1 MKQFNVAILGATGA
15 VGREMLK
22 ILEEYDFPVKELRP
36 LASARSAGT
45 TVPFKGQEILVQEA
59 TEQSFEGM
67 DFVLGAVGGGMAKKF
82 APHIVKAGAV
92 FVDNSSSFRLDP
104 DVPLIIPEVNGE
116 DALKNKGI
124 ISNPNCSTIITLMA
138 VAALNK
144 ISPIQA
150 MTACT
155 YQAVSGA
162 GQAGLVE
169 LESQL
174 EAISKGEEPQRNTFP
189 HQIACNV
196 IPHIGDVLDNGYTQE
211 EMKMQNEGQKILHLP
226 ELKVSCTCVRVPV
239 MRSHS
244 ISVTV
249 KTADKI
255 TVEQA
260 NAAIAAFPGC
270 KLVTDFEGRDYPTPL
285 DTSDQDL
292 VWVGR
297 VREDL
302 TCDTGLN
309 LWCCGDQVRK
319 GAAANAVQILQLL
332 AKFDA
337 IKTKF
342 KLESPLNR

>member
-1 MKQFNVAILGATGA
+1 MKTYTVAVLGATGA
-15 VGREMLK
+15 VGQEMIN
-22 ILEEYDFPVKELRP
+22 ILQERNFPVKELIP
-36 LASARSAGT
+36 LASARSAGS
-45 TVPFKGQEILVQEA
+45 TVPFKGKDYMVQEA
-59 TEQSFEGM
+59 REDSFEGM

-104 DVPLIIPEVNGE
+104 DVPLIVPEVNGA
-116 DALKNKGI
+116 DAFQNKGI
-124 ISNPNCSTIITLMA
+124 IANPNCSTIITLMA
-138 VAALNK
+138 VAAINK
-144 ISPIQA
+144 LSPIET
-150 MTACT
+150 MVACT

-169 LESQL
+169 LENQMAAL
-174 EAISKGEEPQRNTFP
+174 AKGEAPVRSTFP

-196 IPHIGDVLDNGYTQE
+196 IPHIGDVLDNGYTAE

-226 ELKVSCTCVRVPV
+226 DLRVSCTCVRVPV

-244 ISVTV
+244 ISVTLRTREKV
-249 KTADKI
+249 

-302 TCDTGLN
+302 ISDRGLT

-332 AKFDA
+332 AKGQ
-337 IKTKF
+337 
-342 KLESPLNR
+342 

>member
-1 MKQFNVAILGATGA
+1 MKQFNIAILGATGA

-22 ILEEYDFPVKELRP
+22 VLEEYDFPVGQLRP
-36 LASARSAGT
+36 LASARSAGS
-45 TVPFKGQEILVQEA
+45 TVSFKGKDYPVQEA
-59 TEQSFEGM
+59 TENSFEGM

-104 DVPLIIPEVNGE
+104 DVPLIIPEVNGA
-116 DALKNKGI
+116 DAFQNKGI
-124 ISNPNCSTIITLMA
+124 IANPNCSTIITLMA
-138 VAALNK
+138 VAAINQ
-144 ISPIQA
+144 ISPIEKMVA
-150 MTACT
+150 AT

-169 LESQL
+169 LEEQM
-174 EAISKGEEPQRNTFP
+174 EALAKGEQPQAKTFP

-196 IPHIGDVLDNGYTQE
+196 IPHIGDVLENGYTAE

-226 ELKVSCTCVRVPV
+226 DLRVSCTCVRVPV

-244 ISVTV
+244 ISVTL
-249 KTADKI
+249 KTREKV

-302 TCDTGLN
+302 ISDSGLT

-319 GAAANAVQILQLL
+319 GAAANAVQILMLL
-332 AKFDA
+332 AKGQ
-337 IKTKF
+337 
-342 KLESPLNR
+342 

>member
-22 ILEEYDFPVKELRP
+22 ILEEYDFPVGELRP
-36 LASARSAGT
+36 LASARSAGS
-45 TVPFKGQEILVQEA
+45 TVPFRGQEIPVQEA
-59 TEQSFEGM
+59 REDSFAGM
-67 DFVLGAVGGGMAKKF
+67 DFVLGAVGGGMAKQF

-104 DVPLIIPEVNGE
+104 DVPLIIPEVNGV
-116 DALKNKGI
+116 DAFRNKGI

-138 VAALNK
+138 VAALHQ
-144 ISPIQA
+144 ISPIEA

-162 GQAGLVE
+162 GQAGLQE
-169 LESQL
+169 LESQMDAL
-174 EAISKGEEPQRNTFP
+174 AKGQPVERKTFP

-196 IPHIGDVLDNGYTQE
+196 IPHIGDVRDNGYTQE
-211 EMKMQNEGQKILHLP
+211 EMKMQNEGQKILHQP
-226 ELKVSCTCVRVPV
+226 GLKVSCTCVRVPV

-249 KTADKI
+249 KTKEKI
-255 TVEQA
+255 SVEQA
-260 NAAIAAFPGC
+260 NKAIAAFPGC
-270 KLVTDFEGRDYPTPL
+270 KLVEDYEGRDYPTPL

-297 VREDL
+297 IREDL

-319 GAAANAVQILQLL
+319 GAADNAVQILQLL
-332 AKFDA
+332 AKGQ
-337 IKTKF
+337 
-342 KLESPLNR
+342 

>member
-22 ILEEYDFPVKELRP
+22 ILEEYDFPVGILRP
-36 LASARSAGT
+36 LASARSAGS
-45 TVPFKGQEILVQEA
+45 TVPFKGQDILVQEA

-104 DVPLIIPEVNGE
+104 DVPLIIPEVNGK

-144 ISPIQA
+144 ISPIEA

-169 LESQL
+169 LEEQMAAL
-174 EAISKGEEPQRNTFP
+174 AKGEAPARKTFP

-249 KTADKI
+249 KTREKI
-255 TVEQA
+255 TIEQA
-260 NAAIAAFPGC
+260 NVAIAAFPGC

-297 VREDL
+297 VRDDL
-302 TCDTGLN
+302 TCDTALN

-332 AKFDA
+332 AKA
-337 IKTKF
+337 K
-342 KLESPLNR
+342 

>member
-22 ILEEYDFPVKELRP
+22 ILEEYNFPVGELRP

-59 TEQSFEGM
+59 REDSFEGM
-67 DFVLGAVGGGMAKKF
+67 DFVLGAVGGGMAKQF

-116 DALKNKGI
+116 DAFKNKGI
-124 ISNPNCSTIITLMA
+124 IANPNCSTIITLMA

-144 ISPIQA
+144 ISPIET

-169 LESQL
+169 LESQM
-174 EAISKGEEPQRNTFP
+174 EAISKGQPVERKTFP

-196 IPHIGDVLDNGYTQE
+196 IPHIGDVLDNLYTAE

-226 ELKVSCTCVRVPV
+226 DLRVSCTCVRVPV

-249 KTADKI
+249 KTKEKI
-255 TVEQA
+255 SIEQA
-260 NAAIAAFPGC
+260 NKAIAAFPGC
-270 KLVTDFEGRDYPTPL
+270 KLIEDYEGRDYPTPL

-332 AKFDA
+332 AKGQ
-337 IKTKF
+337 
-342 KLESPLNR
+342 

>member
-22 ILEEYDFPVKELRP
+22 ILEEYDFPVGELRP

-59 TEQSFEGM
+59 REDSFSGM
-67 DFVLGAVGGGMAKKF
+67 DFVLGAVGGGMAKQF

-104 DVPLIIPEVNGE
+104 QVPLIIPEVNGE
-116 DALKNKGI
+116 DAFQNKGI

-169 LESQL
+169 LEDQM
-174 EAISKGEEPQRNTFP
+174 AAMAKGEPVERKTFP

-249 KTADKI
+249 KTKEKI
-255 TVEQA
+255 SIQQA

-297 VREDL
+297 IREDL
-302 TCDTGLN
+302 TCDTALN

-332 AKFDA
+332 AKGQ
-337 IKTKF
+337 
-342 KLESPLNR
+342 

>member
-1 MKQFNVAILGATGA
+1 
-15 VGREMLK
+15 MLK
-22 ILEEYDFPVKELRP
+22 ILEEYDFPVGTLRP
-36 LASARSAGT
+36 LASARSAGS
-45 TVPFKGQEILVQEA
+45 TVPFKGKDYIVEEA
-59 TEQSFEGM
+59 CENSFEGM
-67 DFVLGAVGGGMAKKF
+67 DFVLGAVGGGMAKRF

-104 DVPLIIPEVNGE
+104 NVPLIVPEVNGQ
-116 DALKNKGI
+116 DAFSHKGI

-138 VAALNK
+138 VAALDR

-169 LESQL
+169 LESQM
-174 EAISKGEEPQRNTFP
+174 EAIARGEEPQRSTFP

-211 EMKMQNEGQKILHLP
+211 EMKMQNEGQKILHHP
-226 ELKVSCTCVRVPV
+226 DLKVTCTCVRVPV

-244 ISVTV
+244 IAVTV
-249 KTADKI
+249 KTAEKI

-260 NAAIAAFPGC
+260 NAAIAAFSGC

-297 VREDL
+297 IREDL
-302 TCDTGLN
+302 TCDTALN

-332 AKFDA
+332 AKGQ
-337 IKTKF
+337 
-342 KLESPLNR
+342 

>member
-1 MKQFNVAILGATGA
+1 MKQFNVGILGATGA

-22 ILEEYDFPVKELRP
+22 VLEEYDFPVSELRP
-36 LASARSAGT
+36 LASARSAGS
-45 TVPFKGQEILVQEA
+45 TVPFKGQQIVVKEA
-59 TEQSFEGM
+59 AADSFEGL
-67 DFVLGAVGGGMAKKF
+67 DFVLGAVGGGMAKQF
-82 APHIVKAGAV
+82 AHHIVKAGAV

-104 DVPLIIPEVNGE
+104 DVPLIVPEVNGK
-116 DALKNKGI
+116 DAFRHKGI
-124 ISNPNCSTIITLMA
+124 IANPNCSTIITLMA
-138 VAALNK
+138 VAAINQ
-144 ISPIQA
+144 ISPIEA
-150 MTACT
+150 MVACT

-169 LESQL
+169 LEEQMAAL
-174 EAISKGEEPQRNTFP
+174 AAGGEVQHKTFP
-189 HQIACNV
+189 HQIALNV
-196 IPHIGDVLDNGYTQE
+196 IPHIGDVLENGYTAE
-211 EMKMQNEGQKILHLP
+211 EMKMQNEGRKILHLP
-226 ELKVSCTCVRVPV
+226 DLRVSCTCVRVPV

-244 ISVTV
+244 ISVTL
-249 KTADKI
+249 KTKDRV
-255 TVEQA
+255 TVDQA

-302 TCDTGLN
+302 ICDSGLT

-332 AKFDA
+332 AKG
-337 IKTKF
+337 
-342 KLESPLNR
+342 E